1 MDIGGGHFRAAEAL
15 QKAFQ
20 QLDAARAVHAAD
32 TMQYTGKLFRTLFLR
47 GFFDVVRTVPE
58 LYGWLYR
65 HFDAPVRGPGPRNLF
80 EKINAEPVLRLLDE
94 HRPDLVIS
102 THALPAGIVSWLRGA
117 GRISV
122 PHAVVVTDFDVHA
135 MWLCNH
141 CDQYFTGSED
151 GRLRLEALGVP
162 PGKVAATGIPIDPV
176 FGETQ
181 GQAEAR
187 RELGLDPN
195 RTTILVTSGG
205 WGMGPIEKVVR
216 SLQGMHSR
224 AQVVVVCARNERL
237 KTTMDRIARAG
248 GPVKV
253 VPIGWTTR
261 MHTYMS
267 AADLVIGKTGGLTI
281 SETLAKGLPFLIVQP
296 IKGQEER
303 NADYLLEQGA
313 AVRGTNLLTLTHK
326 VDMLLNNPEHLAR
339 LRANARRLARPHA
352 ACDIV
357 RALQRLEPGAR
368 AVAPVGAVEGRR
380 AADLVP
386 T

>member
-1 MDIGGGHFRAAEAL
+1 MKKTLVLLSALALVALGAAPAMALAVLSVSYDYFFDGTVDDGSAEADL
-15 QKAFQ
+15 S
-20 QLDAARAVHAAD
+20 DASLLRAKV
-32 TMQYTGKLFRTLFLR
+32 GLV
-47 GFFDVVRTVPE
+47 GFV
-58 LYGWLYR
+58 
-65 HFDAPVRGPGPRNLF
+65 
-80 EKINAEPVLRLLDE
+80 
-94 HRPDLVIS
+94 
-102 THALPAGIVSWLRGA
+102 AGV
-117 GRISV
+117 
-122 PHAVVVTDFDVHA
+122 D
-135 MWLCNH
+135 
-141 CDQYFTGSED
+141 YFTGSDD

-176 FGETQ
+176 FGAMQ
-181 GQAEAR
+181 DQAEAR
-187 RELGLDPN
+187 RELGLDPD
-195 RTTILVTSGG
+195 RTTILVASGG

-216 SLQGMHSR
+216 SLQGMHSQ
-224 AQVVVVCARNERL
+224 AQVVVVCALNNRL
-237 KTTMDRIARAG
+237 KTAMDRVACAG

-303 NADYLLEQGA
+303 NADYLLEEGA
-313 AVRGTNLLTLTHK
+313 ALRCNNLLTVAHK
-326 VDMLLNNPEHLAR
+326 VDMLLNNPEYLTR

-357 RALQRLEPGAR
+357 RMLQRLETGVQA
-368 AVAPVGAVEGRR
+368 ATPVGAVEERR
-380 AADLVP
+380 IPDLVP